1 MTATRSFR
9 TPREE
14 GLGLARIANA
24 AGLRIAVLPN
34 GCLFAIEHEDGP
46 RRILVNQVLG
56 SPVGGGIMRILLR
69 TGGAAP
75 RAVEIVGPG
84 AHVAFGA
91 YEDRFVWAGET
102 DGLAHRV
109 TLWLHPEQPLW
120 LWRVEVTNAGG
131 GQVPCDA
138 ILVQD
143 LGLGARG
150 FVMGNEAYASQ
161 YIDHTVERHPRFGP
175 VIMSRQ
181 NMTQDGGRHP
191 WVAHGCFDGAASF
204 ATDALQLF
212 GPAYRDAAALDLPFG
227 ESLPGE
233 RLQYETACAIV
244 QSSAAELQPGQ
255 TATWTFFA
263 VYDADHAAPTSYAD
277 LSRIDSAEGAASE
290 FFPREVTIAV
300 PVRDILRDA
309 RPLACRED
317 AGRDDETRK
326 HAEWWSGRLLSWF
339 EGDCAESRHV
349 VLTEK
354 DRLVKRRH
362 GTILRSGA
370 SLLPEETTLAA
381 TAWMHGAFAAQ
392 LTIGNTSFHKLFSV
406 SRDPYNIT
414 RWSGVRV
421 LAEIGGEWRLL
432 TLPSRFEMGL
442 ADARWIYKHDGGAIA
457 VRAVSTGE
465 DAALQIEVLV
475 EGAPVRLLVFGNLT
489 LGEFDYAHAGRVE
502 IDEAEKRAAFRPDPE
517 SLWGQQYPD
526 AVYHLT
532 TSTPEAVEAIGGDEL
547 LYKDGAARGGPF
559 IALRTRPTN
568 ALRLAVTGS
577 MTDAADAERL
587 AAKYAGGIDTRAM
600 LASAADFWA
609 SVTRGARLQSGD
621 TDIAA
626 FDTLLPWLVHNAI
639 IHLTAPHGLEQY
651 SGAAW
656 GTRDVCQGPMEF
668 LLAFH
673 HDETA
678 KEVLR
683 RVIARQSKADSDWP
697 QWFMFDRYAWIAGV
711 PSHGDVI
718 VWPLKAVCDYIE
730 ATQDFAFLSEPVGW
744 REAEAAPSSV
754 SDHLAA
760 ELAEIEARFL
770 PGTHLPRYGE
780 GDWNDTLQPADAS
793 LAERMAS
800 SWTAA
805 LLFQQVSRYAV
816 LSARAGNGD
825 DAAQLAALAGAI
837 RADFNRWLIR
847 DGVVAGYAIFDSADA
862 EPELLLHPSDK
873 KTGVSYSLIPMNC
886 AISGGLFTAEQ
897 ARTHLGLIREHLN
910 FPDGVRLMDR
920 PLPYYGGEE
929 RIFRRAESSPFFGRE
944 VGQMYVHAHLRW
956 CEAMA
961 LMGDDE
967 AFWWGLRVVNPVT
980 VAGAVG
986 NAALR
991 QRNCYASSS
1000 DAAFSDRYEAS
1011 AEWERVRAGDTAAE
1025 AGWRIYSGGPG
1036 LYLDLLIRHLAGLRR
1051 SYGDEV
1057 AAPFAPIPGET
1068 VVLTLNSDTRAGRK
1082 GSRES
1087 GKSMV

>member
-1 MTATRSFR
+1 MTATKSFR
-9 TPREE
+9 TPRED
-14 GLGLARIANA
+14 GLGLARLANA
-24 AGLRIAVLPN
+24 AGIRIAVLPN
-34 GCLFAIEHEDGP
+34 GCLFALEHEDSP
-46 RRILVNQVLG
+46 HRILINQVLG
-56 SPVGGGIMRILLR
+56 SPVGGGIMRLLLR
-69 TGGAAP
+69 IGGGVP
-75 RAVEIVGPG
+75 RTVEIVGPG

-91 YEDRFVWAGET
+91 DEDRFVWTGQT
-102 DGLAHRV
+102 GDLAHRV

-120 LWRVEVTNAGG
+120 LWRVEATNAGG
-131 GQVPCDA
+131 VDVPCDA

-212 GPAYRDAAALDLPFG
+212 GPTYRDAAALDLPFG
-227 ESLPGE
+227 QSLPGV

-244 QSSAAELQPGQ
+244 QSDATTLEPGA
-255 TATWTFFA
+255 TAVWTFFG

-277 LSRIDSAEGAASE
+277 LSRIDSAEGAAGE
-290 FFPREVTIAV
+290 FFPREVAV
-300 PVRDILRDA
+300 AEPARDILRDA
-309 RPLACRED
+309 TPLPC
-317 AGRDDETRK
+317 RDDAPRAGEVRK
-326 HAEWWSGRLLSWF
+326 QEEWWSGRLLSFF
-339 EGDCAESRHV
+339 EGDGARNRHS
-349 VLTEK
+349 VLKEK

-362 GTILRSGA
+362 GTILRSGD

-381 TAWMHGAFAAQ
+381 TAWMHGVFGAQ

-421 LAEIGGEWRLL
+421 LAEIDGELRLL

-442 ADARWIYKHDGGAIA
+442 ADARWIYEHDGGTIT
-457 VRAVSTGE
+457 VRALTTGD
-465 DAALQIEVLV
+465 DAALQIEVLAD
-475 EGAPVRLLVFGNLT
+475 GAPVRLLVFGHLT

-502 IDEAEKRAAFRPDPE
+502 IDEAAKRAAFRPDPD

-532 TSTPEAVEAIGGDEL
+532 TSTPDAIEAIGGDEL
-547 LYKDGAARGGPF
+547 LYVDGAARGGPF
-559 IALRTRPTN
+559 IALRTKPTN
-568 ALRLAVTGS
+568 ALRIAVTGS
-577 MTDAADAERL
+577 MTAEAERL
-587 AAKYAGGIDTRAM
+587 AAKYAGGIEPGDM
-600 LASAADFWA
+600 LASAEAFW
-609 SVTRGARLQSGD
+609 SRVTRGARLQSAD
-621 TDIAA
+621 PDVAA
-626 FDTLLPWLVHNAI
+626 FDTLLPWLAHNAI

-668 LLAFH
+668 LLAFR
-673 HDETA
+673 HDEAA

-683 RVIARQSKADSDWP
+683 RIIARQSKADGDWP

-718 VWPLKAVCDYIE
+718 VWPLKAVCDYVE
-730 ATQDFAFLSEPVGW
+730 ATQDFAFLSEPVAW
-744 REAEAAPSSV
+744 READAAPSNV
-754 SDHLAA
+754 TDHLAA

-780 GDWNDTLQPADAS
+780 GDWNDTLQPADPS
-793 LAERMAS
+793 LADRMAS

-805 LLFQQVSRYAV
+805 LLYQQVSRYAD
-816 LSARAGNGD
+816 LLARAGDCEG
-825 DAAQLAALAGAI
+825 ATRLAALASAI

-847 DGVVAGYAIFDSADA
+847 DGVVAGYAIFNGADSR
-862 EPELLLHPSDK
+862 PELLLHPSDK
-873 KTGVSYSLIPMNC
+873 KTGVSYSLIPMTC

-897 ARTHLGLIREHLN
+897 ARRHLGLIREHLN

-920 PLPYYGGEE
+920 PLPYHGGEE

-944 VGQMYVHAHLRW
+944 VGQMYIHAHLRW

-961 LMGDDE
+961 LMGEDE

-980 VAGAVG
+980 VAERLG

-1000 DAAFSDRYEAS
+1000 DAAFDDRYQAS
-1011 AEWERVRAGDTAAE
+1011 AEWDRVRVGDVAVE

-1036 LYLDLLIRHLAGLRR
+1036 LYLDLLTRRLAGVRR

-1057 AAPFAPIPGET
+1057 RAPFAPAPGET
-1068 VVLTLNSDTRAGRK
+1068 VLLAMDLGRDAV
-1082 GSRES
+1082 SATDA
-1087 GKSMV
+1087 VA